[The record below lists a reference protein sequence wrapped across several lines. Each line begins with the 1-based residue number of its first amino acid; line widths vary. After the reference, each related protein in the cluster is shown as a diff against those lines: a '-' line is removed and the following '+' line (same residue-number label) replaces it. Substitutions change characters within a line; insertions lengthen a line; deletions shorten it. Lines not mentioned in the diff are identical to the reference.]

1 MAATGVLF
9 DFSKPVSEAF
19 WQTLQEELDR
29 TAAQAWPDHSLQ
41 WMKRE
46 EFHGGMEYP
55 EIIQVRLQGHCK
67 ADLTTD
73 WQFADGPLGW
83 VYMTGGEIQPVVYVN
98 CDRIGQTLEHELRG
112 ANCKERGHRRLKQE
126 PELHRPGEPPHHVV
140 SETNKHVVHDDSY
153 WREPPTFFRKGFSSP
168 ATRPAGGASAST
180 ICGK

>member
-9 DFSKPVSEAF
+9 DFSKPVPEAF

-41 WMKRE
+41 WRKRE

-83 VYMTGGEIQPVVYVN
+83 VYMTGGEIQPIVYVN
-98 CDRIGQTLEHELRG
+98 CDRIGHTLERELRG
-112 ANCKERGHRRLKQE
+112 ANCKERQQKFARAISRVVAHELGHIFRQ
-126 PELHRPGEPPHHVV
+126 
-140 SETNKHVVHDDSY
+140 SAKH
-153 WREPPTFFRKGFSSP
+153 
-168 ATRPAGGASAST
+168 SASGLQRPCLT
-180 ICGK
+180 ARDLVKEGSP